1 MIPNRC
7 SMCKLQ
13 TYYRGHKP
21 SSDCGG
27 NILRIVNS
35 IVYVLLYLLSPML
48 LFHETNPPPHMSA
61 NKINTLFM
69 LQQSRQRHM
78 MRLPLLG

>member
-1 MIPNRC
+1 M
-7 SMCKLQ
+7 
-13 TYYRGHKP
+13 
-21 SSDCGG
+21 
-27 NILRIVNS
+27 RIVNS

-48 LFHETNPPPHMSA
+48 LFHETNPPHMSA
-61 NKINTLFM
+61 NYKINTLFM